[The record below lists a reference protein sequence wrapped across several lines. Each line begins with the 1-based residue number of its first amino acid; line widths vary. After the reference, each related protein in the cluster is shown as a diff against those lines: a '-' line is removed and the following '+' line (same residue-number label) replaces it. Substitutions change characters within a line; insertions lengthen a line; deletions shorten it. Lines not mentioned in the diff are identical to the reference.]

1 MFACL
6 RNNQKLLVGVRTTTK
21 LNYSSDFGSK
31 SFLKL
36 EEALKTELKKR
47 DLDLSQEDSANVK
60 NIKMKNF
67 LDDQLLRNLSMV
79 RGVAGGTQIKIS
91 NNANLFNNSM
101 SVSGNQRFT
110 NILSNEYTGKVD
122 NSNLYNP
129 TKQAKKA
136 AINAHNSVAARQSLR
151 QALSKIRNIHET
163 SDKLFQFKLR
173 DRRMRPCKVRR
184 LKNMHIGNKKFDEGI
199 SDYMST
205 AYALLRRGYSNE

>member
-6 RNNQKLLVGVRTTTK
+6 RNNQNLALGVRTASK

-36 EEALKTELKKR
+36 EEVLKTELKKR
-47 DLDLSQEDSANVK
+47 DLDYSHEDSEKVK

-79 RGVAGGTQIKIS
+79 RGVAGGTQIKVSS
-91 NNANLFNNSM
+91 NSNLFNNSM
-101 SVSGNQRFT
+101 SVSGGQRFN
-110 NILSNEYTGKVD
+110 NILSNEYAGKMD
-122 NSNLYNP
+122 GSNIYNP

-136 AINAHNSVAARQSLR
+136 AINAHNSVAARPSLR
-151 QALSKIRNIHET
+151 QALSKIRSIHES
-163 SDKLFQFKLR
+163 SDKLFQYRLKE
-173 DRRMRPCKVRR
+173 RRMRPCKVRR

-205 AYALLRRGYSNE
+205 AYALLRRGYSDE